1 MTVTIYG
8 IGCKSTKKTRQWM
21 LKNKV
26 PFVERNI
33 KEEPLTVLELQEILR
48 MTLDGTDDIMAKRS
62 APYKAMNLDFD
73 ELTLLELLEIVHQH
87 PRLLKSPLIV
97 EGKKLQVGYNEEEIR
112 QFLPRK
118 MRKFQWL
125 QWRSEGQRDRY
136 LVPSEITL

>member
-21 LKNKV
+21 IKNKV

-33 KEEPLTVLELQEILR
+33 KEEPLTVLELQDILR
-48 MTLDGTDDIMAKRS
+48 MTLDGTDDIIAKKS

-73 ELTLLELLEIVHQH
+73 EITLLELLEIVHQQ

-118 MRKFQWL
+118 LRKFQWL
-125 QWRSEGQRDRY
+125 QWRTIDEM
-136 LVPSEITL
+136 

>member
-21 LKNKV
+21 IKNKI

-33 KEEPLTVLELQEILR
+33 KEEPLTVLELQDILR
-48 MTLDGTDDIMAKRS
+48 MTLEGTDDIMAKKS
-62 APYKAMNLDFD
+62 APYKSMNLDFD
-73 ELTLLELLEIVHQH
+73 ELSLLELLEIVHQH

-125 QWRSEGQRDRY
+125 QLQWRTSDEM
-136 LVPSEITL
+136 

>member
-1 MTVTIYG
+1 
-8 IGCKSTKKTRQWM
+8 
-21 LKNKV
+21 
-26 PFVERNI
+26 
-33 KEEPLTVLELQEILR
+33 
-48 MTLDGTDDIMAKRS
+48 MAKRS

-125 QWRSEGQRDRY
+125 QWISTQY
-136 LVPSEITL
+136 TT

>member
-21 LKNKV
+21 IKNKI

-33 KEEPLTVLELQEILR
+33 KEEPLTVLELQDILR
-48 MTLDGTDDIMAKRS
+48 MTLDGTDDIIAKKS

-73 ELTLLELLEIVHQH
+73 ELSLLELLEIVHQH

-125 QWRSEGQRDRY
+125 QLQWRTSDEM
-136 LVPSEITL
+136 

>member
-21 LKNKV
+21 IKNKI

-33 KEEPLTVLELQEILR
+33 KEEPLTVLELQDILR
-48 MTLDGTDDIMAKRS
+48 MTLDGTDDIMAKKS
-62 APYKAMNLDFD
+62 APYKSMNLDFD
-73 ELTLLELLEIVHQH
+73 ELSLLELLEIVHQH

-125 QWRSEGQRDRY
+125 QLQWRTSDEM
-136 LVPSEITL
+136 

>member
-8 IGCKSTKKTRQWM
+8 IGCKSTKKTKQWM
-21 LKNKV
+21 IKNKV
-26 PFVERNI
+26 PFLERNI
-33 KEEPLTVLELQEILR
+33 KEEPLTVLELQDILR
-48 MTLDGTDDIMAKRS
+48 MTLDGTDDIIAKRS

-73 ELTLLELLEIVHQH
+73 ELSLLELLEIVHEH

-97 EGKKLQVGYNEEEIR
+97 EGKKLQAGYNEEEIR

-125 QWRSEGQRDRY
+125 KWRTEGY
-136 LVPSEITL
+136 HPLEG

>member
-21 LKNKV
+21 IKNKV

-33 KEEPLTVLELQEILR
+33 KEEPLTVLELQDILR
-48 MTLDGTDDIMAKRS
+48 MTLDGTDDIMAKKS
-62 APYKAMNLDFD
+62 APYKSMNLDFD
-73 ELTLLELLEIVHQH
+73 ELSLLELLEIVHQH

-97 EGKKLQVGYNEEEIR
+97 EGKKLQAGYNEEEIR

-125 QWRSEGQRDRY
+125 QLQWRTID
-136 LVPSEITL
+136 EI

>member
-33 KEEPLTVLELQEILR
+33 KEEPLTVLELQDILR

-125 QWRSEGQRDRY
+125 AGQRDRY